1 LKKHEVMLAPSKL
14 AEITNVNYPALVQP
28 KYDGFR
34 ATYIPEVGFVSRT
47 GKPFRNKYLDE
58 YFSSLETSHVV
69 LDGELYVAGVDF
81 STTQSV
87 LTTEDCRIV
96 CKLQFRVFDAV
107 PLEDWESRSC
117 DLPYASRLTLLR
129 KVVNSIADYSK
140 VLDVPTDTV
149 NSSSELIK
157 LYKEFL
163 TSGLEGAMI
172 KDEDGLYKWGRVG
185 VDRRVQKLK
194 PMKTGDFVVSG
205 IFEGKGKHVGMAG
218 GIIMDITD
226 DITVRA
232 GTGFT
237 DKDRQEIFQNQSLY
251 IGRTAE
257 IKYMDETKDGSL
269 RHPVFYRWRD
279 DK

>member
-1 LKKHEVMLAPSKL
+1 MTEHKVMLAPSKL
-14 AEITNVNYPALVQP
+14 AEITNVNYPTLVQP

-34 ATYIPEVGFVSRT
+34 ATYVPEVGFLSRT
-47 GKPFRNKYLDE
+47 GKPFRNKRLVE
-58 YFSSLETSHVV
+58 YFSSLETSHIV
-69 LDGELYVAGVDF
+69 LDGELYVAEADF
-81 STTQSV
+81 ADTQS
-87 LTTEDCRIV
+87 LITTEDARIN
-96 CKLQFRVFDAV
+96 CKLQFRVFDAM
-107 PLEDWESRSC
+107 PLADWESRSC
-117 DLPYASRLTLLR
+117 ELKYSDRLVLLR
-129 KVVNSIADYSK
+129 EVVNSVADYTK
-140 VLDVPTDTV
+140 VLDVPTDTI

-157 LYKEFL
+157 LYKKTL
-163 TSGLEGAMI
+163 TSGLEGVMI

-185 VDRRVQKLK
+185 ADRRVQKLK

-218 GIIMDITD
+218 GIIMNINNN
-226 DITVRA
+226 TVKA

-237 DKDRQEIFQNQSLY
+237 DADRKEIFNNQNDY

-257 IKYMDETKDGSL
+257 IKYMSETKDGSL